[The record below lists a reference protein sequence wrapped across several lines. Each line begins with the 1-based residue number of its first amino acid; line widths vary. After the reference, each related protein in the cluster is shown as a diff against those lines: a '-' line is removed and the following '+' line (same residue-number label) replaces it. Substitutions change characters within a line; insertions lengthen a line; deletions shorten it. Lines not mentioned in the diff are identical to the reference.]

1 MLAAAFKCYRMGT
14 VIGEETGEPLTNFG
28 DDIFVTLP
36 NTRLLARCSHKKF
49 VLACG
54 SNGSNVVIP
63 DVEIIPSKEDI
74 LSGRN
79 ASVEYVL
86 KMASGE

>member
-54 SNGSNVVIP
+54 SNGSNGVIP